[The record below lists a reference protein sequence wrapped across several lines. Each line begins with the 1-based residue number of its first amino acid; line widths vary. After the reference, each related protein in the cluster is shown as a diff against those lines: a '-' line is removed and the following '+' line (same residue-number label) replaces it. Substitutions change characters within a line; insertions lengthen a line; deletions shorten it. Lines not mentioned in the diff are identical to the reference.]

1 MSQFSKQLTTLI
13 KLATPILIAQVTQ
26 TMMGLIDTVMAGRV
40 SALDMAAVAVGSSLW
55 LPIVMFLTGILMAIT
70 PLVANADGE
79 NRRDKVAPIFVQG
92 CYLALICAVIAVILL
107 NFSPILLGFMDIE
120 TDLTAL
126 ASDYVFW
133 IALGAPA
140 YAVYQ
145 VMRNTS
151 EGVSYTL
158 PTMIIGFV
166 GLAVNIPANYIFIN
180 GHLGM
185 PAMGGAG
192 CGLATAL
199 VYWAM
204 FIAMGLYIAYNKR
217 LKQLKLF
224 TQMARM
230 DWRYIG
236 YLTKLGT
243 PVAMSLFMEVALF
256 AAVAILI
263 APLGTTV
270 VAGHQ
275 VAINFSSI
283 IFMLPLSI
291 GIAASIRVGY
301 FMGKGAPHMAR
312 YVTKLALFTGLVI
325 AGVTGVIT
333 VWLRVDIASLY
344 TNDAE
349 VIAIAASL
357 LFFAA
362 LYQLS
367 DAVQVVC
374 AGALR
379 GYKDMNAIFVITFI
393 SYLLV
398 GLPTGC
404 ILGLTD
410 WLIPA
415 MGAAGFW
422 VGFITGLT
430 TAGALLG
437 ARVLW
442 LQNQLKRLNA

>member
-1 MSQFSKQLTTLI
+1 
-13 KLATPILIAQVTQ
+13 
-26 TMMGLIDTVMAGRV
+26 MMGLIDTVMAGRV

-430 TAGALLG
+430 TAGTLLG